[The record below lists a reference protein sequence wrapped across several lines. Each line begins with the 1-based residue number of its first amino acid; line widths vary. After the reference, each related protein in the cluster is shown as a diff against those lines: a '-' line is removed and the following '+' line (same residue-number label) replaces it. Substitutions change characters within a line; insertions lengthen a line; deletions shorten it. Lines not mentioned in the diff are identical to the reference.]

1 LTCAVAVHNPLLQ
14 IVSGVY
20 APDKNEGLSN
30 RSIDSLKPINQQ
42 PLVAPFLK
50 LKLEEKVA
58 IKMAR
63 SSAHKDESKKPAL
76 GSNIELIIERLADKE
91 ILHEIHQSY
100 ID

>member
-1 LTCAVAVHNPLLQ
+1 LTCAVAVYHPLLQ

-20 APDKNEGLSN
+20 APDRNERLSN

-42 PLVAPFLK
+42 RLVALFLK
-50 LKLEEKVA
+50 LKLVEKVA
-58 IKMAR
+58 IKMVR

-76 GSNIELIIERLADKE
+76 GSNVEIIIERLADKV